1 MPGFESIV
9 DQDRPKQ
16 ILTTFLEKG
25 TIPHALLFTGIEGV
39 GKQTAAMA
47 FAMACNCKGKDP
59 GRFEQDNAAYSDRD
73 EYRSSIEPCC
83 NCRPCRKIQSGN
95 HPDIIHIKPSG
106 DYIRIAQ
113 IRTLIETLALKPYEA
128 RRRVVIISKAQT
140 MNPAAGNALL
150 KMLEEPPDR
159 TILILIAEQ
168 TADLLPTIVSRCQH
182 IRFNPISRN
191 SLAAL
196 LAAQN
201 GVDDE
206 KALLIAGMANGS
218 LTQAQT
224 MHRTDWI
231 QWRNW
236 LIQASG
242 LDQPA
247 SLFSR
252 PAGLLLAFAEKLS
265 DNKASLFEALEVMKS
280 WLRDLIVSQYSPDKV
295 INADLTESIQ
305 QTSKKCSV
313 NSLLYKI
320 SVIQTAQRDLE
331 ANANVRLTIELMMM
345 RMARD
350 QGAG

>member
-1 MPGFESIV
+1 VPGFDSIV

-25 TIPHALLFTGIEGV
+25 TIPHAILFTGIEGV
-39 GKQTAAMA
+39 GKQAAALA
-47 FAMACNCKGKDP
+47 FAMACNCKGQDP
-59 GRFEQDNAAYSDRD
+59 GRFEPDNAVSSDRN
-73 EYRSSIEPCC
+73 EYHFSGDPCGKCRS
-83 NCRPCRKIQSGN
+83 CRKIQSGN

-128 RRRVVIISKAQT
+128 RRRVVIISRAQT

-159 TILILIAEQ
+159 TILILITEQ
-168 TADLLPTIVSRCQH
+168 TADLLPTIVSRCRH
-182 IRFNPISRN
+182 IRFNPISRK

-196 LAAQN
+196 LTDQN
-201 GVDDE
+201 GVNGQ
-206 KALLIAGMANGS
+206 KALLIAGMAKGS
-218 LTQAQT
+218 LTRAQT

-247 SLFSR
+247 SLLSR
-252 PAGLLLAFAEKLS
+252 PSGLLLAFAEKLAA
-265 DNKASLFEALEVMKS
+265 DKSLLSEALEVMKS
-280 WLRDLIVSQYSPDKV
+280 WLRDLIVSGYNPAKV

-305 QTSKKCSV
+305 HASKKCSV

-320 SVIQTAQRDLE
+320 NAIETAQRDLE
-331 ANANVRLTIELMMM
+331 ANANVRLTLELMMM
-345 RMARD
+345 RLARD
-350 QGAG
+350 N

>member
-1 MPGFESIV
+1 MPRFDSIV
-9 DQDRPKQ
+9 DQDRPVQ

-59 GRFEQDNAAYSDRD
+59 GRFEQENGGSSDKQLDRFAH
-73 EYRSSIEPCC
+73 EPCGQC
-83 NCRPCRKIQSGN
+83 GPCRKIESGN

-128 RRRVVIISKAQT
+128 RRRVVIISGAQA

-159 TILILIAEQ
+159 TFLILIAEQ
-168 TADLLPTIVSRCQH
+168 RADLLPTIVSRCQH
-182 IRFNPISRN
+182 IRFNPISRE

-196 LAAQN
+196 LTGGN
-201 GVDDE
+201 GATDDE
-206 KALLIAGMANGS
+206 ALLIAGMANGS
-218 LTQAQT
+218 LTRAQT

-231 QWRNW
+231 PWRNW
-236 LIQASG
+236 LIEASG

-247 SLFSR
+247 TLSAR
-252 PAGLLLAFAEKLS
+252 PVGLLLAFAEKLS
-265 DNKASLFEALEVMKS
+265 GNKESIFEALEIMKS
-280 WLRDLIVSQYSPDKV
+280 WLRDLIVAHYGPDRV
-295 INADLTESIQ
+295 INADVKEKIQ
-305 QTSKKCSV
+305 QTSRKSSIK
-313 NSLLYKI
+313 SLMKMTE
-320 SVIQTAQRDLE
+320 VIQKAQMDLGAR
-331 ANANVRLTIELMMM
+331 ANARLTLEVMMM
-345 RMARD
+345 RLARE
-350 QGAG
+350 